1 VRAVLAAEGI
11 SKAFAGNQAVID
23 VSLAVAPGEIVALVG
38 PNGAGKTT
46 LLNVLTGQHLP
57 DRGRVDVCGVDVT
70 RREPSHPSRR
80 PLLRTYQD
88 SGVFP
93 RLTAAQNVMV
103 PLVARGVAP
112 REASRRAYVALAEF
126 GLAPVADW
134 RADRLSGGQ
143 RKLIDFARCLVLEPA
158 IALLDEPTAGVNP
171 ALADA
176 ISAKIER
183 RQRDGVAFL
192 IVSHELPW
200 VFAMCTR
207 VICMAA
213 GRVLA
218 EGTPAE
224 IADNP
229 DVIEAYLA

>member
-1 VRAVLAAEGI
+1 MTAVLIAENV
-11 SKAFAGNQAVID
+11 SKAFAGNQAVVD

-46 LLNVLTGQHLP
+46 LLNVLTGQHAP
-57 DRGRVDVCGVDVT
+57 DRGRVEVCGVNVT
-70 RREPSHPSRR
+70 YREPSHPSRR
-80 PLLRTYQD
+80 SLLRTYQD

-93 RLTAAQNVMV
+93 RLTAIQNVMV
-103 PLVARGVAP
+103 PLVARGVPP
-112 REASRRAYVALAEF
+112 RKASRRAYAALAEL
-126 GLAPVADW
+126 GLTPVANW

-158 IALLDEPTAGVNP
+158 VALLDEPTAGVNP

-176 ISAKIER
+176 ITVKIER
-183 RQRDGVAFL
+183 RRWEGVAFL

-200 VFAMCTR
+200 IFGVCTR

-229 DVIEAYLA
+229 DVMEAYLA